1 MDKYPDRVTTERI
14 FSLWLRYHD
23 AIGKS
28 CAAVT
33 KMSRTTG
40 PEFLQFHKE
49 ADSWRFEA
57 HRLREEALRLF

>member
-28 CAAVT
+28 CEAVD
-33 KMSRTTG
+33 KMSHTTG
-40 PEFLQFHKE
+40 LEFLRFHRE

-57 HRLREEALRLF
+57 RRLRNEVLRLF